1 MKERNKL
8 DKLNMRTPQISLKT
22 INTRNLFTSYKKKL
36 AKVKYFSISSKEDI
50 VKNKL
55 KNPFSDNEPKVQKN
69 KIKKE
74 AKTISNNCLE
84 TPKYLSHNIS
94 KYKTNFN
101 TMEKSLPSKFKNN
114 KKNFSLSKKINFKKT
129 IIIDNEGNNN
139 LNINKHFFKQ
149 STSLKVCLL
158 NSKNNHKINIKPISK
173 NKKNKKSFDIRNNII
188 QNLLNFY
195 KAENFETISSTVTE
209 TNSLFLNSK
218 IIKEKKVNNTKNF
231 FNIKEEDIHS
241 AQRENK
247 INQDKKFNEYKKLIN
262 LVRIDSDEIKNRSEK
277 KVYRKSLISSKKSNN
292 IIDYISFIKNI
303 PKSSNNIKFLEYK
316 ENFDIN
322 NNEFKSFLE
331 SSLQDDFY
339 QSFIYKKSFKNK
351 IMDEDS
357 FNLSKSISEFN
368 EKNNDKK
375 QYDFEKIIHSPVKKG
390 IQFNTIYYNE
400 NNNTKDK
407 KGKWENNI
415 NIKKEDE
422 FTSSN
427 KLNNSEEEKSN
438 KNNRNNLCNI
448 F

>member
-1 MKERNKL
+1 MKGRNKL
-8 DKLNMRTPQISLKT
+8 DKYNMRTPQISL
-22 INTRNLFTSYKKKL
+22 NTRNLFTSYKKNL

-55 KNPFSDNEPKVQKN
+55 ANPFLSNEPKVQKN

-74 AKTISNNCLE
+74 TKTIPNNCIE
-84 TPKYLSHNIS
+84 TPKFLSHNIS

-101 TMEKSLPSKFKNN
+101 SSKFKKK
-114 KKNFSLSKKINFKKT
+114 KKNFSLSKKIDFKKT

-158 NSKNNHKINIKPISK
+158 NSNKNHKINIKPISK
-173 NKKNKKSFDIRNNII
+173 NKKNKKSFDVRNNII

-195 KAENFETISSTVTE
+195 KAENLETISSTVTE

-218 IIKEKKVNNTKNF
+218 IIKEKKVNNTKIF
-231 FNIKEEDIHS
+231 LNIEEEDKDNT
-241 AQRENK
+241 QRENK
-247 INQDKKFNEYKKLIN
+247 INQDKKINEYKKLIN
-262 LVRIDSDEIKNRSEK
+262 LVRIDSDQIKNRSEK
-277 KVYRKSLISSKKSNN
+277 KLYRKSLFSSNKSNN

-303 PKSSNNIKFLEYK
+303 PKSSNNINLLEYK
-316 ENFDIN
+316 ENFDVN
-322 NNEFKSFLE
+322 NNDLKSFLE

-339 QSFIYKKSFKNK
+339 QTLIYKKSIINKN
-351 IMDEDS
+351 MDEDS

-368 EKNNDKK
+368 GKNNDKK

-390 IQFNTIYYNE
+390 IQFKPIFYNK

-407 KGKWENNI
+407 KGKLENNI
-415 NIKKEDE
+415 NIKKENE

-427 KLNNSEEEKSN
+427 KLNDCEEEKN
-438 KNNRNNLCNI
+438 NINNRNNLCNI